1 MTHAAGQPSPVDRA
15 GRRYLLLP
23 PAGGTPGT
31 LRELLDTAPHDRV
44 RCVAYPGRAD
54 RIADPAPDT
63 FEELVSRVAD
73 EAADWLRSTVVART
87 VVVGFSMGGLVGL
100 ELTRLLSPAALVV
113 VGTVAPQRRVRRSP
127 LDRDTLRELV
137 RGTGLVGRA
146 PSAVDAEV
154 LAYAIDLV
162 SGDLRLVAG
171 YRGPAFA
178 AAPCPVVALCGR
190 HDRFVGAVAD
200 ATSAWRRWATGPFV
214 TETVPGGHLGLLEKG
229 RGAEFWSWI
238 SRAEDAIARAEVTR

>member
-1 MTHAAGQPSPVDRA
+1 VDLAA
-15 GRRYLLLP
+15 RRYLLLP

-63 FEELVSRVAD
+63 FEELVARVAD
-73 EAADWLRSTVVART
+73 EAADWCRST

-100 ELTRLLSPAALVV
+100 ELTHLLSPAALVV
-113 VGTVAPQRRVRRSP
+113 VGTVAPQRRVRRYP
-127 LDRDTLRELV
+127 LDRDALRELV
-137 RGTGLVGRA
+137 RGAGLVGGA
-146 PSAVDAEV
+146 PSPVDAEV
-154 LAYAIDLV
+154 LAYAIELV

-200 ATSAWRRWATGPFV
+200 ATAAWRRWATGPFV

-229 RGAEFWSWI
+229 RGPEFWSRI
-238 SRAEDAIARAEVTR
+238 SRAEDAIARAEVHR